1 MPLWKRN
8 LIICWFGC
16 FVTMVGT
23 SLVIPFL
30 PLYIVQ
36 LGVTNVSS
44 IAKWSGFAYSA
55 TFILSAIVSPI
66 WGKLADKHGRK
77 LMLLRASLGMAIIM
91 VLIGCVHNVYQLVL
105 LRLLMG
111 AVNGYVP
118 AAITLVVTQTPKE
131 HSGWALG
138 TLSTGSVGGILIGPL
153 IGGMLSE
160 VIGLNHVFFVT
171 GGVMFLA
178 FLISLLFVREDFIRS
193 SSSDLKAN
201 QLWKLIKQPQ
211 MLLVMF
217 LTTFMIQFA
226 TMSIEPIVTLYVKQL
241 LLHDLSHVALVSGAV
256 ISASG
261 LASILT
267 ASQLGKIADR
277 KGSMKVLI
285 ISLVLAGLI
294 FIPQAFVQSPWQLMG
309 LRFLFGLT
317 TAGMLPAV
325 NSLVKRSV
333 PDSISGRVFG
343 YNQSAQYLG
352 NIAGPILGGQVAAAW
367 GFKYVFFSTSAL
379 LLLNAIGVYFTGE
392 ISLRRGSD
400 VTGIGTT
407 SRIL

>member
-1 MPLWKRN
+1 
-8 LIICWFGC
+8 
-16 FVTMVGT
+16 MVGA

-30 PLYIVQ
+30 PLYIEQ
-36 LGVTNVSS
+36 LGVKNVSS

-91 VLIGCVHNVYQLVL
+91 VLIGCVQNVYQLVL

-118 AAITLVVTQTPKE
+118 AAMTLIVTQTPKE
-131 HSGWALG
+131 HSGWVLG
-138 TLSTGSVGGILIGPL
+138 TLSTGSVSGILIGPL

-178 FLISLLFVREDFIRS
+178 FLISLLFVHEDFIRPS
-193 SSSDLKAN
+193 SSSNLTSD
-201 QLWKLIKQPQ
+201 QIWKMINYPQ
-211 MLLVMF
+211 MLVAMF

-226 TMSIEPIVTLYVKQL
+226 TMSIEPIVTIYVKQL
-241 LLHDLSHVALVSGAV
+241 VHDISHVALISGAV
-256 ISASG
+256 VSASG
-261 LASILT
+261 LANILT

-277 KGSMKVLI
+277 KGAMKVLI
-285 ISLVLAGLI
+285 ISLVLAALV
-294 FIPQAFVQSPWQLMG
+294 FIPQAFVQNPWQLMG
-309 LRFLFGLT
+309 LRFLLGLT

-352 NIAGPILGGQVAAAW
+352 NIAGPILGSQVAAAW

-379 LLLNAIGVYFTGE
+379 LLLNAICVYFMGQ
-392 ISLRRGSD
+392 ISLRRSHLSE
-400 VTGIGTT
+400 IGTT
-407 SRIL
+407 SGSL